1 MEYSMFFRHVVYAS
15 LAILRQY
22 GAIVSVNTEDWIS
35 ADQQYCWHPFT
46 RQDDWVKGEPADP
59 LVLVEGEGSWLVDSE
74 GRRYIDGNASIW
86 TNVHGHCHPVINAAI
101 VDQLSKVA
109 HTSYL
114 GFANPRAS
122 ELARN
127 LCAMFPPKTLE
138 RVFFSDDGSTA
149 VECALKME
157 IQYRIQQG
165 QPERVHFIAFDQAYH
180 GDTMGAAS
188 LGGVGAFF
196 DPFRKFGY
204 PVTHLQGMADLDSLT
219 PEMIAKTAAVIIEPL
234 VQGVNQ
240 IRPWPEGMLAQLRT
254 WCDRHGIHLILDE
267 VMTGFGRTGTMF
279 ACQQEE
285 VIPDYL
291 CLAKGLSGGYLPLAA
306 TMVRGEI
313 YEAFLGGADR
323 AFYYGHS
330 YTANQLGCA
339 AALASLR
346 VFEQEQ
352 TLEQLKGKIE
362 FLATKLAEI
371 ADSEPLVYEVR
382 QCGMIAGI
390 ELRKNDGKSFDR
402 HLRVGEKVSVMAR
415 DHQVLTRPVLDTLVV
430 MPPLSVS
437 MNEIEILCSGLAAAI
452 RDYAA
457 CDDGLDET

>member
-1 MEYSMFFRHVVYAS
+1 M
-15 LAILRQY
+15 
-22 GAIVSVNTEDWIS
+22 
-35 ADQQYCWHPFT
+35 
-46 RQDDWVKGEPADP
+46 
-59 LVLVEGEGSWLVDSE
+59 DSE
-74 GRRYIDGNASIW
+74 GKRYIDGNASIW
-86 TNVHGHCHPVINAAI
+86 TNVHGHRHPIINAAI
-101 VDQLSKVA
+101 TRQLEKVA

-122 ELARN
+122 ELAER
-127 LCAMFPPKTLE
+127 LCAIFPAKTLE

-157 IQYRIQQG
+157 IQYRMQVG
-165 QPERVHFIAFDQAYH
+165 QPERVGFIAFDQAYH

-188 LGGVGAFF
+188 LGGVGEFF
-196 DPFRKFGY
+196 DRFRKFGF
-204 PVTHLQGMADLDSLT
+204 PVTHLKGLEDLESLGADVIGQTS
-219 PEMIAKTAAVIIEPL
+219 AVIIEPL

-240 IRPWPEGMLAQLRT
+240 IRLWPKGMLAALRR
-254 WCDRHGIHLILDE
+254 WCDHHDVHLILDE

-306 TMVRGEI
+306 TMVSNEI
-313 YEAFLGGADR
+313 YDAFSGGAER

-339 AALASLR
+339 AGLASLD

-352 TLEQLKGKIE
+352 TFEQLPEKIQFMSTQLE
-362 FLATKLAEI
+362 RLADT
-371 ADSEPLVYEVR
+371 EPLVYEVR

-390 ELRKNDGKSFDR
+390 ELRGKDGKPFDR
-402 HLRVGEKVSVMAR
+402 QLRVGETVSVMAR
-415 DHQVLTRPVLDTLVV
+415 NYEVLTRPILDTLVV
-430 MPPLSVS
+430 MPPLSIS
-437 MNEIEILCSGLAAAI
+437 LDEIAILCGGLAAAI
-452 RDYAA
+452 SDFSKQ
-457 CDDGLDET
+457 